1 MTTTTPT
8 HAEQPPGLR
17 RTAVAGSAG
26 MFIEFYEYGIYGSF
40 APAISATFFPQSEAG
55 TGLLLTYGIFAVT
68 FLFRPLGGVVL
79 GVLGDRLGRRTAL
92 LLSIGIITV
101 ATTMIGIL
109 PGYHVLGIAAPI
121 LLLVLRLA
129 QGFSAGGEVSAAVTL
144 VGEHA
149 PPAKRAFY
157 ISFVQAASFSALL
170 IGTLLGVILTRALG
184 EDAVQSWAWRIPFL
198 VALPLGVVGIWIRR
212 KVAEPPAFEKLREN
226 DEIAASP
233 LKDAFRTRDN
243 RRRMLM
249 AAALPMLN
257 SVGYYVL
264 FNYLPTYL
272 SKQLKF
278 SSAASFTITSVGLV
292 ALIAS
297 IPFAA
302 RLADRYGRRTLLIGS
317 AIAMAVVAYPAYLV
331 MQQGSFALAVLGI
344 IVLAVLFAGN
354 TGVIHTAL
362 MELFPASIRTTSYSI
377 GYNIGLAVFGGGGPL
392 IVTALIARTGDPG
405 IPAYYVIL
413 SGVVTALCTI
423 YLAETRN
430 RVVSPG
436 NPSMGVTR
444 TASQ

>member
-264 FNYLPTYL
+264 FNYLPVQAVEI
-272 SKQLKF
+272 QLRRELHDHLRRPGGADRIDPVR
-278 SSAASFTITSVGLV
+278 SAARRPVRTANPSHRLRDRHGRGCLPRLPCDAAGKLRARCARHHRARRALRRKHRGHPHRAHGTVPSVHPDHVLLHRLQHRAGGLRRRR
-292 ALIAS
+292 S
-297 IPFAA
+297 
-302 RLADRYGRRTLLIGS
+302 ADRDRVDRPHRRPRHPGVLRDPFRG
-317 AIAMAVVAYPAYLV
+317 
-331 MQQGSFALAVLGI
+331 GNGALHDLPRRDAQ
-344 IVLAVLFAGN
+344 
-354 TGVIHTAL
+354 
-362 MELFPASIRTTSYSI
+362 SRCQ
-377 GYNIGLAVFGGGGPL
+377 
-392 IVTALIARTGDPG
+392 PG
-405 IPAYYVIL
+405 
-413 SGVVTALCTI
+413 
-423 YLAETRN
+423 
-430 RVVSPG
+430 
-436 NPSMGVTR
+436 
-444 TASQ
+444 